1 MWGKMFGKQGA
12 DKPRAV
18 VKGPLLSRRS
28 REPNGSAAAEKGM
41 GVRAIGLTEFFPAA
55 G

>member
-1 MWGKMFGKQGA
+1 MGN
-12 DKPRAV
+12 
-18 VKGPLLSRRS
+18 KGLINPAPWFKAPFLSRRS